1 MESAA
6 TTEKKTI
13 KPNQH
18 LKIHLKKG
26 QYGCANTEK
35 PKDLVDLIA
44 EYFTEFQESF
54 NSFNEDDQE
63 DILVY
68 FEQYDENYS
77 DIFFGDNSEKE
88 DIQRYMYSRTD
99 AKQEEWLKVMQEA
112 LDQVLHKD
120 TPPRK

>member
-13 KPNQH
+13 KPEQH

-26 QYGCANTEK
+26 SYGCIGTEK
-35 PKDLVDLIA
+35 PKDMVDLIV
-44 EYFTEFQESF
+44 EYFKEFQDSF

-88 DIQRYMYSRTD
+88 DIQRYMFSRTD
-99 AKQEEWLKVMQEA
+99 AKQEEWLVVMQGA
-112 LDQVLHKD
+112 LDQILH
-120 TPPRK
+120 